1 MEVVHLNQLDFS
13 KVYSYADY
21 LSWKF
26 AERVELI
33 KGYILP
39 MVAPRVV
46 HQQTVT
52 GLIVRIGIHLEEA
65 KSLCRLFTAP
75 FDVRL
80 TKLGTIPDQEVYTV
94 VQPDLCVICDPNKL
108 DEKGCKGAPDL
119 IVEIISP
126 SSLKTDLIT
135 KPALYAEN
143 GVREYWVVFPND
155 KIIQQYVLQPD
166 GTYPRNPEIYGEE
179 DAIESVV
186 LEGLRLEIQ
195 TLFPKK

>member
-1 MEVVHLNQLDFS
+1 MEIVQINQLDFS

-39 MVAPRVV
+39 MAAPKVS
-46 HQQTVT
+46 HQKISVN
-52 GLIVRIGIHLEEA
+52 LIIYLAAHLNEQA
-65 KSLCRLFTAP
+65 GNCQLFHAP

-80 TKLGTIPDQEVYTV
+80 AKLGTTPDQEVYTV